1 MVYFETFDTLQE
13 FASTINKRKINS
25 TFKTVE
31 NCKSQRESER
41 NTEITGTASYPDAD
55 SLLFSGDNE
64 NLAKL
69 KRANVKSM
77 MHSNDYTANMLKAQ
91 KHVCGCLPNI
101 PLYLIGVPN
110 NMLNFKRAPAK
121 SKIINILVNIAV
133 SYDITANQIIEA
145 GANISSIIRELEKN
159 GIRVNLYASCFA
171 NRKNDY
177 IGFVINLKKS
187 SAPLNML
194 NITYP
199 LINPSM
205 LRRHYF
211 KFVETIPAK
220 ISSKF
225 VGSYGQV
232 ISFNTMLKHEPKLNK
247 YKDAIIIDMYDMI
260 GASVSDMVK
269 TISDKTK

>member
-1 MVYFETFDTLQE
+1 MIYIESFDNLQN
-13 FASTINKRKINS
+13 FATTIKNRKENS
-25 TFKTVE
+25 VFAKHPE
-31 NCKSQRESER
+31 LLISQLDGRAEKV
-41 NTEITGTASYPDAD
+41 GTSSYEEAE
-55 SLLFSGDNE
+55 SLLQNGDKT

-69 KRANVKSM
+69 KRANVKNM
-77 MHSNDYTANMLKAQ
+77 IQSNSYTANMLKAQ

-110 NMLNFKRAPAK
+110 NMLNFKRTPAK

-171 NRKNDY
+171 NRENDY

-205 LRRHYF
+205 LRRHF
-211 KFVETIPAK
+211 FRFVETIPAK

-225 VGSYGQV
+225 VGNYGQV